1 MNMLEAIGNLT
12 GILGSLKKVLDT
24 GLGLIQT
31 RLELFSAELQEERQR
46 FFQMILYAAALV
58 VVGILA
64 LALFT
69 ATIIFAVP
77 ENFRLVALG
86 ALTVI
91 FGVATVVLYRKLN
104 AKLHNCRPL
113 SGTIEEIKRDRE
125 SLRSDR

>member
-1 MNMLEAIGNLT
+1 MLEAIGNLT
-12 GILGSLKKVLDT
+12 GILGSLKKILDT

-31 RLELFSAELQEERQR
+31 RLELFSAELEEERRR

-64 LALFT
+64 LALLT
-69 ATIIFAVP
+69 ATIIFAFP
-77 ENFRLVALG
+77 ENLRLAVLG
-86 ALTVI
+86 GLTVVYI
-91 FGVATVVLYRKLN
+91 LGTVLLYWKLN

-125 SLRSDR
+125 SLRSE